1 MKGTSLQKMC
11 TFANLSIRYPPVLA
25 AISRNAQTE
34 RIVEAAVI
42 KYVTKNELPVKTGYA
57 NFVCENC

>member
-1 MKGTSLQKMC
+1 MGK
-11 TFANLSIRYPPVLA
+11 FADLSIRYPPVLA
-25 AISRNAQTE
+25 AISRNVQTE